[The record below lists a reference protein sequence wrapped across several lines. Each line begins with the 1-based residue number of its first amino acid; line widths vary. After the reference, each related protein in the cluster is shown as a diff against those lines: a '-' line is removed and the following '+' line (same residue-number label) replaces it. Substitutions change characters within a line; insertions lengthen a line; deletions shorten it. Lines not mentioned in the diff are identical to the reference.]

1 MTFLLPINSLT
12 RLKID
17 RLDRRIQKL
26 SVEREALV
34 RQLAEEEGFR
44 PCIDC
49 FNGYCSMNC
58 SSAPLYM
65 KVSDYG

>member
-1 MTFLLPINSLT
+1 MMIPAISET

-17 RLDRRIQKL
+17 RISKRIAKL
-26 SVEREALV
+26 VDEREALI
-34 RQLAEEEGFR
+34 RQLAHEEGFR
-44 PCIDC
+44 PCGDC

-65 KVSDYG
+65 KVSDYA